1 MVCGDY
7 MIVAIKDSADARI
20 LTTEEMGIGAQCGK
34 KNVNTMRIKMQ
45 NSTPSKQMRVW
56 WRMDRES
63 SWDIKNSTLLN
74 VTPLDP
80 TDSIYEIPLSVSGRL
95 MQLRIDFSTSNEKI
109 SGTCRIDYIWLG
121 NK

>member
-1 MVCGDY
+1 M
-7 MIVAIKDSADARI
+7 
-20 LTTEEMGIGAQCGK
+20 
-34 KNVNTMRIKMQ
+34 N
-45 NSTPSKQMRVW
+45 
-56 WRMDRES
+56 RES

-74 VTPLDP
+74 VTPLDQ
-80 TDSIYEIPLSVSGRL
+80 TDSIYEIPFPASGRL